1 MNRKRYLAVILF
13 LILLVI
19 CIFGNGVYLFA
30 QTEDQTTTSDET
42 MGQSLTSEKTPSK
55 ADKEEKSKKD
65 KEEDNKPKEVTEEKG
80 TSLVTWFLFGTALLF
95 MLIMV
100 ITSTRIVPQGYAGVV
115 ERLGRYVSTE
125 DPGLVF
131 LVPMVSRMRLV
142 NLKEQVDEYA
152 PQDVITSD
160 NVTVKIDAVLFFRI
174 VNPSKVLYEIHNYF
188 VAMEKLT
195 MTALRDIIGEMS
207 LDQCLTSRER
217 INARLRG
224 ILDDATEDWGI
235 KATRVEI
242 RAIEPP
248 EDIRLAMEKQMR
260 AERDKRASILE
271 AEGAKLSSILR
282 AEGDKQ
288 SRVLEAEGEKQSSV
302 LKAQGR
308 AEAYEELF
316 GALRRIGI
324 DDKVIAIRYL
334 EALEKM
340 ADGKA
345 SKLFLP
351 YEASG
356 VISALSGIA
365 DIFKKKD
372 DGGPDTVGVK

>member
-1 MNRKRYLAVILF
+1 MGKRLLATLVFLMLFALGILGAGSF
-13 LILLVI
+13 A
-19 CIFGNGVYLFA
+19 FA
-30 QTEDQTTTSDET
+30 QTEGETTATPSQG
-42 MGQSLTSEKTPSK
+42 MGRPLTSEVEPSQDK
-55 ADKEEKSKKD
+55 KEEKAEKAKKPE
-65 KEEDNKPKEVTEEKG
+65 KEKKPEEEEG
-80 TSLVTWFLFGTALLF
+80 TNIVTWFLFGTALF
-95 MLIMV
+95 FVLIVV
-100 ITSTRIVPQGYAGVV
+100 ITSTRIVPQGYAGVI
-115 ERLGRYVSTE
+115 ERLGRYVGTE
-125 DPGLVF
+125 EPGLIF
-131 LVPMVSRMRLV
+131 LVPMVSRMRLI

-152 PQDVITSD
+152 PQDVITRD

-174 VNPSKVLYEIHNYF
+174 VDPAKALYEVHSYF
-188 VAMEKLT
+188 VALEKLT
-195 MTALRDIIGEMS
+195 MTALRDIIGEMT
-207 LDQCLTSRER
+207 LDECLTSRER

-260 AERDKRASILE
+260 AERDKRAAILE
-271 AEGAKLSSILR
+271 AEGTKLSSVLIAEGDKKSMILE

-288 SRVLEAEGEKQSSV
+288 SAV

-308 AEAYEELF
+308 AKAYEELF
-316 GALRRIGI
+316 GAIKKIGI
-324 DDKVIAIRYL
+324 DDKVIAVRYL
-334 EALEKM
+334 EALEKI

-351 YEASG
+351 YEASA

-365 DIFKKKD
+365 DIFKKD
-372 DGGPDTVGVK
+372 DGAPGGSEVK